1 MFLIDCYP
9 DYTESCMK
17 IWLYHENGT
26 SVIKKEE
33 FSPQF
38 YVKASRKEDVLLQY
52 LEEIPSV
59 RYISYENRL
68 VSLRKKAPVVKVV
81 LHEYNIREIASEIDR
96 MGGYETYELFNVD
109 ISFPQRYFFEK
120 DLFPMMNVEDDSPF
134 AVEYSVPD
142 LKELF
147 FDVTVKSDRIPS
159 YSDSLVSMEL
169 KSREDSFKLEGEE
182 EEILTGFIKFVKVFD
197 PDILYSCRGDEFV
210 FPYLFYRSN
219 LYNIPLELGRE
230 PGWFKREGKSYF
242 SYGRI
247 VYKPPQYLLKGRMHI
262 DTKSSFHYRE
272 GELEGL
278 TELARMS
285 RIPVQRLSRL
295 SPGTAISSMQL
306 YEAYRRGVLIP
317 WRKQTPEQFKTA
329 LQLLKADRGGHIF
342 EPKVGVHEHVGEVD
356 FSSLYP
362 NIISEFNISPETVL
376 CTCCPDSQKRVPVLN
391 YNICEKKRGFI
402 PDVVKPVIVK
412 KALYKGNPDLK
423 GRRTLLK
430 WILVTCFGYLG
441 YRNARFGRI
450 ECHES
455 VTAFA
460 REILLKSMHI
470 AEGKGF
476 EVLHGIIDSLWLKK
490 EVPRKEF
497 EDLCDEISDNIGI
510 PLELEGMYSWVVFLP
525 SNLGIGALN
534 QYYGVIDGEL
544 KARGIELRRRD
555 QPKIV
560 KNMQEDM
567 LRTLA
572 EARTKKE
579 FFKKIP
585 ATLEVV
591 KQYVYAVLKGDVTLE
606 DLIISVGMSRALED
620 YKVNNLTVAAL
631 KKLKKEGVE
640 LYPGQ
645 MVRYIIRNWKS
656 RKIAERVSIPE
667 LMEDTVYDKEK
678 YTELLVRAAHH
689 MLSPFVDE
697 ERLKEYITCK
707 RQMTLGEYL

>member
-9 DYTESCMK
+9 DYEENCMT
-17 IWLYHENGT
+17 IWLDNKRC
-26 SVIKKEE
+26 ILKKEE
-33 FSPQF
+33 FTPVF
-38 YVKASRKEDVLLQY
+38 YVKALKREDKLVQY
-52 LEEIPSV
+52 LENIPFV
-59 RYISYENRL
+59 TYIYENRWI
-68 VSLRKKAPVVKVV
+68 SLRKKAPVIKVI
-81 LHEYNIREIASEIDR
+81 LSKYNIREIASEIDR
-96 MGGYETYELFNVD
+96 MGGYELYELFNVD

-120 DLFPMMNVEDDSPF
+120 NVFPMMKVADDSPF
-134 AVEYSVPD
+134 AVEYDTPD
-142 LKELF
+142 LKELLF
-147 FDVTVKSDRIPS
+147 TITVDSKRIPS
-159 YSDSLVSMEL
+159 CSDPLTCITITL
-169 KSREDSFKLEGEE
+169 KSEEDSFKLTGTE
-182 EEILTGFIKFVKVFD
+182 EEILIDFVKTIKIVD
-197 PDILYSCRGDEFV
+197 PDIIYSCGGDEFV
-210 FPYLFYRSN
+210 FPYLFYRAE
-219 LYNIPLELGRE
+219 LYGISLELGRE
-230 PGWFKREGKSYF
+230 PGWFKKEGKSYF

-262 DTKSSFHYRE
+262 DTKSSFLFKE
-272 GELEGL
+272 GGLDGLIELS
-278 TELARMS
+278 RMS
-285 RIPVQRLSRL
+285 RLPVQRLSRL

-306 YEAYRRGVLIP
+306 YEAYRRKVLIP

-329 LQLLKADRGGHIF
+329 LQLLKADRGGHIL
-342 EPKVGVHEHVGEVD
+342 EPKIGVHEHVGEVD

-376 CTCCPDSQKRVPVLN
+376 CPCCPDSQKRVPVLN

-412 KALYKGNPDLK
+412 KALYKGNPELK

-460 REILLKSMHI
+460 REIFLESMHT
-470 AEGKGF
+470 AEEQGF

-490 EVPRKEF
+490 KVPRKEF
-497 EDLCDEISDNIGI
+497 ECLCDMISEKIGI
-510 PLELEGMYSWVVFLP
+510 PLELEGMYSWIVFLP

-555 QPKIV
+555 QPIIV
-560 KNMQEDM
+560 KKMQEDI
-567 LRTLA
+567 LQTLA
-572 EARTKKE
+572 QACTKRT

-585 ATLEVV
+585 DTLEVV
-591 KQYVYAVLKGDVTLE
+591 RQYVQAVSKGDVNLE
-606 DLIISVGMSRALED
+606 DLVISVGMSRTLKD

-645 MVRYIIRNWKS
+645 VVRYIIRNWKS
-656 RKIAERVSIPE
+656 RKMADRVSIPE
-667 LMEDTVYDKEK
+667 LMENSVYDREK
-678 YTELLVRAAHH
+678 YTELLIRAAHH
-689 MLSPFVDE
+689 MLSPFIDE
-697 ERLKEYITCK
+697 KRLKEYITCRK
-707 RQMTLGEYL
+707 QLTLREYL